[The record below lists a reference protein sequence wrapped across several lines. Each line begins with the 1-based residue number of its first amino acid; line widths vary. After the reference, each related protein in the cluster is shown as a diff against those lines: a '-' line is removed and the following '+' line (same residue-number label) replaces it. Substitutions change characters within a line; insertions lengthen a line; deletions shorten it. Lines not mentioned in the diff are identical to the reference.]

1 MPYDTLVVELGISR
15 RTVSRVFASFDILFV
30 FLLWIYRKSWK
41 QNATKVGNKTPQKL
55 ETNVNKEKQ
64 MPLRLP
70 DLKIVIT
77 GTQ

>member
-1 MPYDTLVVELGISR
+1 MNLPQKLETKR
-15 RTVSRVFASFDILFV
+15 H
-30 FLLWIYRKSWK
+30 KSWK

-77 GTQ
+77 GTQYGYRREDGVFVIPIGCLKD